1 MASFP
6 IRCAS
11 WPLYQSRISGPG
23 ARNWA
28 YSSTSFTAVCP
39 CHLAVPSYRSM
50 KPASSMFFTFFFH
63 SFPFSYDS
71 IHVALFFLSHC
82 PIPHCPNALL
92 AVCWRSHA
100 WYFSAP
106 HLHLLRTSTSAQ
118 VFSLVWPFLTRLASL
133 FSLYVGRKCR
143 FFFPPNSPSHSVFFC
158 VAFHEMPAL
167 FNDLS
172 CLWLLSLTLFLYIHV
187 QRR

>member
-50 KPASSMFFTFFFH
+50 KPASSMFFTFFFPLI
-63 SFPFSYDS
+63 PFQ
-71 IHVALFFLSHC
+71 L
-82 PIPHCPNALL
+82 
-92 AVCWRSHA
+92 
-100 WYFSAP
+100 
-106 HLHLLRTSTSAQ
+106 
-118 VFSLVWPFLTRLASL
+118 
-133 FSLYVGRKCR
+133 
-143 FFFPPNSPSHSVFFC
+143 
-158 VAFHEMPAL
+158 
-167 FNDLS
+167 
-172 CLWLLSLTLFLYIHV
+172 
-187 QRR
+187 